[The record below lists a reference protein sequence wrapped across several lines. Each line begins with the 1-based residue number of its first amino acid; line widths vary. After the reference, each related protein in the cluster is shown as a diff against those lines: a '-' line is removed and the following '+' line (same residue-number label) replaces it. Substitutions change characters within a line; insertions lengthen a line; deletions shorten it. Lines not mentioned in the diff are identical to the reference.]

1 MNEVSVRDLRN
12 YGGQILNRVEGG
24 ETMTI
29 TRDGSPVALL
39 TPFPQPRLSAAALLE
54 SWKNI
59 PSIDAKSLRRDL
71 DQVLDPSLDSNLG
84 MKP

>member
-1 MNEVSVRDLRN
+1 MNEVSVRELRN
-12 YGGQILNRVEGG
+12 YGGKILDRVEGG

-39 TPFPQPRLSAAALLE
+39 TPIPQPRLSATALLE
-54 SWKNI
+54 NWKNV
-59 PSIDAKSLRRDL
+59 PRIDADSLRHDI
-71 DQVLDPSLDSNLG
+71 DQVLDQTLDSNLD

>member
-1 MNEVSVRDLRN
+1 MSEVSVRDLRN

-39 TPFPQPRLSAAALLE
+39 TPFPQPRLSAVALLE
-54 SWKNI
+54 GWKNI
-59 PSIDAKSLRRDL
+59 PSIDAESLRRDL
-71 DQVLDPSLDSNLG
+71 DRVLDPSLDSNLE
-84 MKP
+84 M

>member
-1 MNEVSVRDLRN
+1 MRDLRN

-24 ETMTI
+24 ESMTI

-54 SWKNI
+54 SWKNV
-59 PSIDAKSLRRDL
+59 PRIDAESLRL
-71 DQVLDPSLDSNLG
+71 DIDHALDTTLDSN
-84 MKP
+84 MNVKP

>member
-1 MNEVSVRDLRN
+1 MRDLRN

-59 PSIDAKSLRRDL
+59 PRIDADSLRRDL
-71 DQVLDPSLDSNLG
+71 DRVLDSALDSNLE

>member
-1 MNEVSVRDLRN
+1 MSEVSVRDLRN

-39 TPFPQPRLSAAALLE
+39 TPFPQPRLSAVALLE

-59 PSIDAKSLRRDL
+59 PSIDADSLRRDL
-71 DQVLDPSLDSNLG
+71 DRVLDPSLDSNLET
-84 MKP
+84 

>member
-1 MNEVSVRDLRN
+1 MSEVSVRDLRN

-39 TPFPQPRLSAAALLE
+39 TPFPQPRLSAVALLE

-59 PSIDAKSLRRDL
+59 PRIDADSLRRDL
-71 DQVLDPSLDSNLG
+71 DQVLDSALDSNLE

>member
-1 MNEVSVRDLRN
+1 VNEVSVRDLRN

-39 TPFPQPRLSAAALLE
+39 TPFPQPRLSAAALLD
-54 SWKNI
+54 SWKNV
-59 PSIDAKSLRRDL
+59 PRIDAESLQRDI
-71 DQVLDPSLDSNLG
+71 DQVLDQTLDSNLDI
-84 MKP
+84 KP

>member
-1 MNEVSVRDLRN
+1 MRDLRN

-39 TPFPQPRLSAAALLE
+39 TPLPQPRLSATALLE

-59 PSIDAKSLRRDL
+59 PSILADSLRRDIDQAL
-71 DQVLDPSLDSNLG
+71 DTTLDSNLNV
-84 MKP
+84 KP

>member
-1 MNEVSVRDLRN
+1 
-12 YGGQILNRVEGG
+12 VEGG

-59 PSIDAKSLRRDL
+59 PRIDAESLRRDIDKAL
-71 DQVLDPSLDSNLG
+71 DTTLDSNLNLNLNLNV
-84 MKP
+84 KP

>member
-1 MNEVSVRDLRN
+1 VNEVSVRDLRN

-54 SWKNI
+54 SWRNV
-59 PSIDAKSLRRDL
+59 PRIDADSLRRDI
-71 DQVLDPSLDSNLG
+71 DQVLDQTLDSNLDV
-84 MKP
+84 KP

>member
-1 MNEVSVRDLRN
+1 VSEVSVRDLRN

-59 PSIDAKSLRRDL
+59 PRIDADSLRRDL
-71 DQVLDPSLDSNLG
+71 DQVLDSALDSNLE

>member
-39 TPFPQPRLSAAALLE
+39 APFPQPRLSAAALLE
-54 SWKNI
+54 SWKNV
-59 PSIDAKSLRRDL
+59 PRIDADSLRRDIDQAL
-71 DQVLDPSLDSNLG
+71 DTTLDSNLKV
-84 MKP
+84 KP

>member
-1 MNEVSVRDLRN
+1 MRDLRN

-39 TPFPQPRLSAAALLE
+39 TPFPQPRLSAAPLLE

-59 PSIDAKSLRRDL
+59 PRIDANSLRRDL
-71 DQVLDPSLDSNLG
+71 DRVLDSALDSNLE

>member
-1 MNEVSVRDLRN
+1 MSEVSVRDLRN

-59 PSIDAKSLRRDL
+59 PRIDANSLRRDL
-71 DQVLDPSLDSNLG
+71 DQVLDSALDSNLE

>member
-59 PSIDAKSLRRDL
+59 PRIDADSLRRDT
-71 DQVLDPSLDSNLG
+71 DQVLDQTLDSNLDVR
-84 MKP
+84 P

>member
-1 MNEVSVRDLRN
+1 MRDLRN

-24 ETMTI
+24 ESMTI

-54 SWKNI
+54 SWKNV
-59 PSIDAKSLRRDL
+59 PRIDAESLRL
-71 DQVLDPSLDSNLG
+71 DIDHALDTTLHSNLNV
-84 MKP
+84 KP

>member
-1 MNEVSVRDLRN
+1 MNQASVRDLRN

-39 TPFPQPRLSAAALLE
+39 TPLPQPRLSAVALLE
-54 SWKNI
+54 SWRNI

>member
-1 MNEVSVRDLRN
+1 VRDLRN

-54 SWKNI
+54 SWRNV
-59 PSIDAKSLRRDL
+59 PRIDADSLRRDI
-71 DQVLDPSLDSNLG
+71 DQVLDQTLDSNLDV
-84 MKP
+84 KP

>member
-39 TPFPQPRLSAAALLE
+39 TPFPQPRLSAVALLE
-54 SWKNI
+54 GWKNI
-59 PSIDAKSLRRDL
+59 PCIDADSLRRDIDQAL
-71 DQVLDPSLDSNLG
+71 DQTLDSNLNV
-84 MKP
+84 KP

>member
-1 MNEVSVRDLRN
+1 MRDLRN

-54 SWKNI
+54 SWKKI
-59 PSIDAKSLRRDL
+59 PRIDAESLQRDI
-71 DQVLDPSLDSNLG
+71 DKVLDTTFDSNLNV
-84 MKP
+84 KP

>member
-1 MNEVSVRDLRN
+1 VSEVSVRDLRN

-39 TPFPQPRLSAAALLE
+39 TPFPQPRLSAVALLE

-59 PSIDAKSLRRDL
+59 PRIDADSLRRDL
-71 DQVLDPSLDSNLG
+71 DQVLDSALDSNLE

>member
-1 MNEVSVRDLRN
+1 MDEVSVRDLRN

-39 TPFPQPRLSAAALLE
+39 TPLPQPRLSAVALLE

-59 PSIDAKSLRRDL
+59 PRIDAESLRHDI
-71 DQVLDPSLDSNLG
+71 DQILDPTLETNLNV
-84 MKP
+84 KP

>member
-12 YGGQILNRVEGG
+12 YGGQILNRVEAG

-54 SWKNI
+54 SWKNV
-59 PSIDAKSLRRDL
+59 PRIDADSLRRDIDRVL
-71 DQVLDPSLDSNLG
+71 DQTLDSNLDI
-84 MKP
+84 KP

>member
-1 MNEVSVRDLRN
+1 MRELRN

-39 TPFPQPRLSAAALLE
+39 TPLPLPRLGAAALLE

-59 PSIDAKSLRRDL
+59 PLLNAESVRQDTEAILNMNLDAN
-71 DQVLDPSLDSNLG
+71 P
-84 MKP
+84 

>member
-1 MNEVSVRDLRN
+1 MRDLRN
-12 YGGQILNRVEGG
+12 CGGQILNRVEGG

>member
-54 SWKNI
+54 SWKNV
-59 PSIDAKSLRRDL
+59 PRIDADSLRRDIDQAL
-71 DQVLDPSLDSNLG
+71 DTTLDSNLNV
-84 MKP
+84 KP

>member
-1 MNEVSVRDLRN
+1 MSEVSVRDLRN

-54 SWKNI
+54 NWKNI
-59 PSIDAKSLRRDL
+59 PCIDADSLRRDL
-71 DQVLDPSLDSNLG
+71 DRVLDPSLDSNLE
-84 MKP
+84 M

>member
-1 MNEVSVRDLRN
+1 MSEVSVRDLRN

-59 PSIDAKSLRRDL
+59 PRIDADSLRRDL
-71 DQVLDPSLDSNLG
+71 DRVLDPSLDSNLE
-84 MKP
+84 M

>member
-1 MNEVSVRDLRN
+1 MRDLRN

-39 TPFPQPRLSAAALLE
+39 TPFPQPRLSATALLE
-54 SWKNI
+54 SWKNV
-59 PSIDAKSLRRDL
+59 PRIDANSLRHDI
-71 DQVLDPSLDSNLG
+71 DQVLDQNLESNLG
-84 MKP
+84 MRP

>member
-1 MNEVSVRDLRN
+1 MRDLRN
-12 YGGQILNRVEGG
+12 YGGQILNRVEAG

-54 SWKNI
+54 SWKNV
-59 PSIDAKSLRRDL
+59 PRIDADSLRRDIDRVL
-71 DQVLDPSLDSNLG
+71 DQTLDSNLDI
-84 MKP
+84 KP

>member
-39 TPFPQPRLSAAALLE
+39 TPFPQPRLSATALLE
-54 SWKNI
+54 NWKNV
-59 PSIDAKSLRRDL
+59 PRIDADSLRRDI
-71 DQVLDPSLDSNLG
+71 DQVLDQTLDSNLNV
-84 MKP
+84 KP

>member
-54 SWKNI
+54 NWKNI
-59 PSIDAKSLRRDL
+59 PHIDAESLRRDL